1 MATVLELIDA
11 EIEAFYSNVE
21 TGSLDDK
28 SPSIK
33 SSRLTLETCFAL
45 LAAFEPRATRP
56 EGQTLRPCGSS
67 AVASECVADYASI
80 RLYPVLLGSERFH
93 WI

>member
-28 SPSIK
+28 SPTH
-33 SSRLTLETCFAL
+33 SSKTN
-45 LAAFEPRATRP
+45 
-56 EGQTLRPCGSS
+56 
-67 AVASECVADYASI
+67 
-80 RLYPVLLGSERFH
+80 
-93 WI
+93 

>member
-28 SPSIK
+28 SLVHSAN
-33 SSRLTLETCFAL
+33 T
-45 LAAFEPRATRP
+45 AAEKFPDF
-56 EGQTLRPCGSS
+56 G
-67 AVASECVADYASI
+67 
-80 RLYPVLLGSERFH
+80 VLGG
-93 WI
+93 